1 MINVLSQK
9 ITSYTSQIF
18 NESPNGYSFV
28 LKIFDAFSYMRARA
42 LDFSSTY
49 IRPLAVYTINHP
61 IQVFT
66 FTTAALGASIL
77 NHLNIQQEWKR
88 TTSDVGGRNRS
99 WNSMGSN
106 GQKDQLKRAYNSYE
120 RGMYTYSF
128 PDDVEIKKRY
138 PGFHNPR
145 PEDPSINI
153 TVGFDKNNT
162 EFKVSND
169 TISGNVIIGDKK
181 YFHKQEVKDFVDYTQ
196 KLLGADAKTS
206 ILLVEN
212 TRDFMEGKYLRP
224 PSFVE

>member
-1 MINVLSQK
+1 
-9 ITSYTSQIF
+9 
-18 NESPNGYSFV
+18 
-28 LKIFDAFSYMRARA
+28 
-42 LDFSSTY
+42 
-49 IRPLAVYTINHP
+49 
-61 IQVFT
+61 
-66 FTTAALGASIL
+66 
-77 NHLNIQQEWKR
+77 
-88 TTSDVGGRNRS
+88 
-99 WNSMGSN
+99 MGSN

-128 PDDVEIKKRY
+128 PNDVEIKKRY
-138 PGFHNPR
+138 PSHHIPR

-169 TISGNVIIGDKK
+169 TISGNVIVCEKK
-181 YFHKQEVKDFVDYTQ
+181 DFHKQEVKDFVDYTQ

-206 ILLVEN
+206 IFLVEN